1 MIENIKNIVVISP
14 HPDDETLG
22 VGGTIK
28 KFSLKGVNVSVL
40 IVSGH
45 LPPLYRKKDFE
56 LTKVE
61 AIEAFKKL
69 GVKNYKFLK
78 IPATYLHQVEISTL
92 YKKINDFI
100 NFYNPEIVFIPFPD
114 RHIDHRVIFDG
125 SVVACRPVKNNFP
138 KIVLLY
144 ETLSET
150 HWNVGGAEHI
160 FNPDF
165 FVDISNSISV
175 KIDAVNCY
183 NSQVH
188 NNPTRSIDAVKAL
201 AKFRGSQ
208 NGCDFAE
215 AFKTVRIVI

>member
-1 MIENIKNIVVISP
+1 MINNVKNVVVISP

-22 VGGTIK
+22 VGGAIK
-28 KFSLKGVNVSVL
+28 RFSLQGINVSVL

-45 LPPLYRKKDFE
+45 LPPLYKRDDFE
-56 LTKVE
+56 LTKAE
-61 AIEAFKKL
+61 SIRAFKIL
-69 GVKNYKFLK
+69 GIQNYKFLK
-78 IPATYLHQVEISTL
+78 IPATYLHQEEISSL
-92 YKKINDFI
+92 YKKINEFI
-100 NFYNPEIVFIPFPD
+100 NLYNPEIVFIPFPD

-125 SVVACRPVKNNFP
+125 SVVACRPIKNNFP
-138 KIVLLY
+138 KIVLMY

-165 FVDISNSISV
+165 FIDISNSIKEKV
-175 KIDAVNCY
+175 DAVNCY
-183 NSQVH
+183 KSQI
-188 NNPTRSIDAVKAL
+188 NNNTSRSIDAVKAL

-215 AFKTVRIVI
+215 AFKTVRVVI